1 MKSIILKLLLLSF
14 IIPYYAN
21 AQKVR
26 IGEVYYQLNGGEA
39 TVVNSGLTGGSI
51 GNAKDYTNEKY
62 IIPESFEYDGLRYT
76 VTEVA
81 AKAFWWSSLKYI
93 SLPQT
98 IRKISENDT
107 EYNMYSSD
115 RPGSF
120 YNSGLIRIV
129 IPKQCT
135 SIGKH
140 CFIKASYF
148 RTIIYTSPTPPSGWT
163 ATTNTY
169 VPDITLY
176 KSPSVS
182 LNGATI
188 KEIITWSKTDFVY
201 DGNQIEL
208 PSYTNNIED
217 EGYSVQFDLSNI
229 TLSNKI
235 GTHSIKI
242 PATFTGNDETF
253 SIDIPF
259 TYNVA
264 GAPLIVS
271 VLDAQREY
279 GDSNPEF
286 FYKIEGFVNG
296 EDESHLQSLPTIST
310 SATQNSNVGTYSIDI
325 SGAKSDN
332 YSITYKS
339 GTLTINKAPL
349 TAKVID
355 SSKEYGASNPN
366 FSLEYEGLKNAE
378 TTPTWTISPSYITSA
393 TNYSSVGEY
402 EVSATATPRNYELS
416 EIQSGKLTITPAP
429 LTIQANNVSKV
440 YYAEN
445 PDLTYSCYG
454 LKNREDKS
462 ILSVQPQLTTNAT
475 KESEVGSYDI
485 TISGA
490 SAQNYNITYQNGK
503 MTIQKRTLNVT
514 VGNYERNYGE
524 ENPDFSIEY
533 DGFVGSDDL
542 SVIDTEPSPYT
553 SATKDTKVGSYSIY
567 ITGGSDNNYSFNYNS
582 GKLTINKAE
591 QDIIWN
597 QDLTN
602 LAIGEQVKLLAEST
616 SGLQITYSLDQNS
629 ICEIYDAGKTTYLDC
644 KAEGEIQIRAY
655 QEGNDNFYSTPRTSK
670 KIIVSASTEV
680 KPSLTIK
687 QPDLGAI
694 STKVARGSTYEF
706 TITPEE
712 EWLVH
717 TVSFNGNDYTSKLD
731 KTNTFTTPQITSNS
745 TIIIVYSQ
753 SANGIEDISSSN
765 VKIIGTQNGV
775 KVIRAKLGSAVL
787 IYTIDGV
794 LIESEEITSSS
805 QEIKLDNN
813 KLYIIKIGEFTS
825 KVRL

>member
-1 MKSIILKLLLLSF
+1 MITFATSSF
-14 IIPYYAN
+14 IYTGDIP
-21 AQKVR
+21 
-26 IGEVYYQLNGGEA
+26 
-39 TVVNSGLTGGSI
+39 SI
-51 GNAKDYTNEKY
+51 E
-62 IIPESFEYDGLRYT
+62 
-76 VTEVA
+76 
-81 AKAFWWSSLKYI
+81 W
-93 SLPQT
+93 
-98 IRKISENDT
+98 
-107 EYNMYSSD
+107 
-115 RPGSF
+115 
-120 YNSGLIRIV
+120 
-129 IPKQCT
+129 
-135 SIGKH
+135 
-140 CFIKASYF
+140 
-148 RTIIYTSPTPPSGWT
+148 
-163 ATTNTY
+163 
-169 VPDITLY
+169 
-176 KSPSVS
+176 
-182 LNGATI
+182 
-188 KEIITWSKTDFVY
+188 
-201 DGNQIEL
+201 
-208 PSYTNNIED
+208 TNNVL
-217 EGYSVQFDLSNI
+217 GYEAEMDFSSI
-229 TLSNKI
+229 NKEV
-235 GTHSIKI
+235 GTHSVLIPLKLTKDDKI
-242 PATFTGNDETF
+242 INVK
-253 SIDIPF
+253 IPF
-259 TYNVA
+259 TYTIK
-264 GAPLIVS
+264 GAPLTIKIN
-271 VLDAQREY
+271 DATRQY
-279 GDSNPEF
+279 GEENPSF
-286 FYKIEGFVNG
+286 TYSFEGFINN
-296 EDESHLQSLPTIST
+296 EDESSLSSLPQIST
-310 SATQNSNVGTYSIDI
+310 SANKASNVGTYTITGSGASSSHYDI
-325 SGAKSDN
+325 S
-332 YSITYKS
+332 YSNGSLVIE
-339 GTLTINKAPL
+339 KAPL

-378 TTPTWTISPSYITSA
+378 TTPTWTISPSYTTSA
-393 TNYSSVGEY
+393 TNYSTVGEY
-402 EVSATATPRNYELS
+402 EVSAAATPRNYELS

-542 SVIDTEPSPYT
+542 SVIDTEPYPYT

-567 ITGGSDNNYSFNYNS
+567 ITGGSDNNYSFNYYS

-616 SGLQITYSLDQNS
+616 SGLQITYLLDQNS

-694 STKVARGSTYEF
+694 STKVVRGSTYEF

-775 KVIRAKLGSAVL
+775 KVIGAKLGSAVL

-805 QEIKLDNN
+805 QEIKLVNN

>member
-1 MKSIILKLLLLSF
+1 MKNTILTLLLF
-14 IIPYYAN
+14 ISSASLADNIQIGDLYYKFSGTNAIVSYKREGTYSDSWGKCYQNESYTIPS
-21 AQKVR
+21 
-26 IGEVYYQLNGGEA
+26 EVTYEGLKYEVTSIDDRAFGAISPEING
-39 TVVNSGLTGGSI
+39 
-51 GNAKDYTNEKY
+51 
-62 IIPESFEYDGLRYT
+62 
-76 VTEVA
+76 
-81 AKAFWWSSLKYI
+81 SSLYYVH
-93 SLPQT
+93 LPNSIKT
-98 IRKISENDT
+98 IG
-107 EYNMYSSD
+107 YNA
-115 RPGSF
+115 F
-120 YNSGLIRIV
+120 YNCKKLVKVTIPSSVTSMSTSSSGYSGNTFYG
-129 IPKQCT
+129 CT
-135 SIGKH
+135 NL
-140 CFIKASYF
+140 
-148 RTIIYTSPTPPSGWT
+148 RQLIYTSSTAPEGWV
-163 ATTNTY
+163 ATSMTY
-169 VPDITLY
+169 VPSLSSYT
-176 KSPSVS
+176 SPSYS
-182 LNGATI
+182 INNANI
-188 KEIITWSKTDFVY
+188 IEMITWEKSSFVY
-201 DGNQIEL
+201 TGSSPNLPTYTCNIPNYQVSFESPILKKDVGTWTIDIEM
-208 PSYTNNIED
+208 
-217 EGYSVQFDLSNI
+217 
-229 TLSNKI
+229 
-235 GTHSIKI
+235 
-242 PATFTGNDETF
+242 TFTSEEETF
-253 SIDIPF
+253 VAYIPF
-259 TYNVA
+259 KYSITE
-264 GAPLIVS
+264 APLSITVKDVERKYGEENPNFS
-271 VLDAQREY
+271 IEY
-279 GDSNPEF
+279 T
-286 FYKIEGFVNG
+286 GFVDG
-296 EDESHLQSLPTIST
+296 ENVNNLESLPVLKT
-310 SATQNSNVGTYSIDI
+310 SATQYSNVGTYSIDI

-378 TTPTWTISPSYITSA
+378 TTPTWTISPSYTTSA

-542 SVIDTEPSPYT
+542 SVIDTEPYPYT

-694 STKVARGSTYEF
+694 STKVVRGSTYEF

-745 TIIIVYSQ
+745 IIIIVYSQ

-775 KVIRAKLGSAVL
+775 KVIGAKQGSAVL